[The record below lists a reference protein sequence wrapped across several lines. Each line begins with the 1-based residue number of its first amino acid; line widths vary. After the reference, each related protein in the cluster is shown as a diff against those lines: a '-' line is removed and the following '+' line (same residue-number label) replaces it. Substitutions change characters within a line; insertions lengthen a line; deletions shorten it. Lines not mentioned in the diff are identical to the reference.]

1 MMGPNDLLLVVDV
14 QNDFCPGGN
23 LPVADGDQVVP
34 VINRLLPQFRNVI
47 LTQDWHPAD
56 HASFASMHAGK
67 SPYDTISM
75 PYGEQTLWPD
85 HCIQGSEGAAFHP
98 DLETDSALAVIRK
111 GMNASIDSYSA
122 FTENDRSTPTG
133 LGGLLGALHIQ
144 RVFLVGLAFDFCV
157 GWSATDARAHGFEA
171 IVIEDATRPVD
182 LPGTV
187 DAARDAFRD
196 AGVVVTVSREVEGAG
211 AGGKGRPAG

>member
-1 MMGPNDLLLVVDV
+1 MEPHDLLLVVDV
-14 QNDFCPGGN
+14 QNDFCPGGG

-34 VINRLLPQFRNVI
+34 VINRLLPQFRHVV

-56 HASFASMHAGK
+56 HASFASRHPGK
-67 SPYDTISM
+67 APYEAVQM

-85 HCIQGSEGAAFHP
+85 HCVQGSDGAAFHP
-98 DLETDSALAVIRK
+98 DLETDGALAVIRK
-111 GMNASIDSYSA
+111 GMNPGIDSYSA

-133 LGGLLGALHIQ
+133 LSGLLRALHIQ
-144 RVFLVGLAFDFCV
+144 RVFLAGLAFDFCV

-171 IVIEDATRPVD
+171 IVLEDATRPVD

-187 DAARDAFRD
+187 AGARTAMRD
-196 AGVVVTVSREVEGAG
+196 AGVIVTTSHEIT
-211 AGGKGRPAG
+211 GGGSGPTGQPAG

>member
-1 MMGPNDLLLVVDV
+1 MEPHDLLLVVDV
-14 QNDFCPGGN
+14 QNDFCPGGG

-34 VINRLLPQFRNVI
+34 VINRLLPQFRHVV

-56 HASFASMHAGK
+56 HASFASRHPGK
-67 SPYDTISM
+67 APYEAVQM

-85 HCIQGSEGAAFHP
+85 HCVQGSDGAAFHP
-98 DLETDSALAVIRK
+98 DLETDGALAVIRK
-111 GMNASIDSYSA
+111 GMNPSIDSYSA

-133 LGGLLGALHIQ
+133 LGGLLRALHIQ
-144 RVFLVGLAFDFCV
+144 RVFLAGLAFDFCV

-171 IVIEDATRPVD
+171 IVLEDATRPVD

-187 DAARDAFRD
+187 AGARTAMRD
-196 AGVVVTVSREVEGAG
+196 AGVIVTTSHEI
-211 AGGKGRPAG
+211 AGGGSGSTGQPAG